1 VNLLTALSGV
11 LLTGIVIASI
21 YLWFADWRLKKRAE
35 RADEFA
41 TPAQKN
47 NNAANSSGAPD
58 SSANNRYYRRLEKKD
73 KKRER

>member
-35 RADEFA
+35 REDEFA
-41 TPAQKN
+41 TPVQKN
-47 NNAANSSGAPD
+47 NNAVNNTPD

-73 KKRER
+73 KKRDK